1 MVDYNLKITNPTDK
15 EEQIEAVIEEDTYKK
30 LKELLALTDVSVDSV
45 LFVALDNAVRQLNI
59 NNKPL

>member
-1 MVDYNLKITNPTDK
+1 MVDYNLKITNQTDK

-30 LKELLALTDVSVDSV
+30 LKELLALTDVSVDAV